1 MEDEQ
6 FDMIAKTLFGLED
19 ILAEELRAL
28 GADAVETGRR
38 MVSFKGDK
46 AMLYKANF
54 HCRTAL
60 RILKP
65 VAHFRAENADEVYE
79 AVKAVEWEQY
89 LSPERTFAVEAVI
102 YSENFRHSK
111 FVAYRTKDAIADRF
125 MERTGQRPSVRL
137 SNPDMAIHIHI
148 SHNECTLALDSSGES
163 LHKRGYRVT
172 GGEAPLNEV
181 LAAGMILM
189 TGWRGQSHFVDP
201 MCGSGT
207 LLIEAAMIALNIPPG
222 IYRKAFA
229 FERWADFDPDLFD
242 AICNDDSAER
252 DFDFLCH
259 GADISAE
266 AIRRTE
272 QNVRSAGLS
281 RHITLRNLPFQQF
294 TRAPQP
300 AILVTNPPYGERI
313 ATDNVAELYGM
324 IGERLKHVFMG
335 CQAWIL
341 SYRDECF
348 DHIGLRPSQK
358 ISLMNGELT
367 CEYRCYELFAGTN
380 KDYRKAQ
387 SESPSPRHFDR
398 PEGDEQPE
406 RGERRERFDRP
417 ERKQF
422 ERPERGERRERFDR
436 PERKQFERPGRG
448 ERRERFE
455 RPERKEFERPE
466 RGERRERFDR
476 PERKQFE
483 RPERGE
489 RRERFDRP
497 ERKQFDRPGRG
508 ERWEQFDRPERKQ
521 FERPERGERRERF
534 ERPERKEFDRPDR
547 GERRERFERPE
558 RKQFERP
565 ERGERRERFD
575 RPERK
580 EFDRPERG
588 ERPERRERI
597 NRPDQSDYKAFAGK
611 PRISRRDIAALR
623 EAIDKPDAVPERE
636 QPEERSLKKS
646 SLAKQ

>member
-358 ISLMNGELT
+358 ITLMNGELT

-398 PEGDEQPE
+398 PEHDERSERPGRGERRERFDRPGRGERRERFDRPERKQFDRPE
-406 RGERRERFDRP
+406 RGERRERFDRPERKEFDRPERGERRERFDHP

-448 ERRERFE
+448 ERRERF
-455 RPERKEFERPE
+455 
-466 RGERRERFDR
+466 DR

-483 RPERGE
+483 RPERG
-489 RRERFDRP
+489 D
-497 ERKQFDRPGRG
+497 
-508 ERWEQFDRPERKQ
+508 
-521 FERPERGERRERF
+521 
-534 ERPERKEFDRPDR
+534 
-547 GERRERFERPE
+547 
-558 RKQFERP
+558 
-565 ERGERRERFD
+565 
-575 RPERK
+575 
-580 EFDRPERG
+580 
-588 ERPERRERI
+588 RPERRERI

-623 EAIDKPDAVPERE
+623 EAIDRPDAVPERE
-636 QPEERSLKKS
+636 QPEE
-646 SLAKQ
+646 